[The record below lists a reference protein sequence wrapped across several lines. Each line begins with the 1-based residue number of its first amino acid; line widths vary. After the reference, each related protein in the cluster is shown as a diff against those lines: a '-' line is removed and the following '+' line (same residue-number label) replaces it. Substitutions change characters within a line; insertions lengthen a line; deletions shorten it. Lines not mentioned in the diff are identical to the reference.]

1 LVETLEKLGEKIHID
16 TLVSDASEAIRNA
29 FLLVFSAGKLIIMC
43 WAHVRRNVV
52 KHLHLVDEDYKD
64 EIMVDI
70 DALQLA
76 SNNENFDKAKD
87 LFIKKWNSKKQNEFI
102 NYMKSMW
109 LSSHQ
114 NWYEGVAFNTPS
126 HKNGLESHNLV
137 IKKEETFRER
147 MPLPR
152 FIQQCIDSV
161 EKWSKQ
167 YANKDREFIITPTIE
182 LQHWT
187 HGYHWAK
194 SNKQIATREL
204 GNIIEY
210 YCPVGE
216 QTKVTEEQIETVQE
230 LRWNTFDQF
239 KKRASSV
246 WKVTLPSDAS
256 NEKWRAGK
264 CTCPFFL
271 KKYMCKH
278 IIGLAIR
285 LKSAKPPPAAKD
297 VPIGEKR
304 KRGRPKQAKKALI
317 VD

>member
-126 HKNGLESHNLV
+126 HNNGL
-137 IKKEETFRER
+137 
-147 MPLPR
+147 
-152 FIQQCIDSV
+152 D
-161 EKWSKQ
+161 
-167 YANKDREFIITPTIE
+167 
-182 LQHWT
+182 
-187 HGYHWAK
+187 
-194 SNKQIATREL
+194 
-204 GNIIEY
+204 
-210 YCPVGE
+210 
-216 QTKVTEEQIETVQE
+216 
-230 LRWNTFDQF
+230 
-239 KKRASSV
+239 
-246 WKVTLPSDAS
+246 
-256 NEKWRAGK
+256 
-264 CTCPFFL
+264 
-271 KKYMCKH
+271 
-278 IIGLAIR
+278 
-285 LKSAKPPPAAKD
+285 
-297 VPIGEKR
+297 
-304 KRGRPKQAKKALI
+304 
-317 VD
+317 